1 MLHPPPEDAQR
12 LVLPNGFD
20 AVVRVLDRY
29 VADRRAGLPWRV
41 RSRGRRLPAVLLARA
56 PEGDPAAGTAEPD
69 PALAALVLA
78 YGQRL
83 LSTGHEPVQH
93 LAGLAPHAVVDD
105 ALLARGG
112 PREDEAGGPHVLLLD
127 EVARQLRTSMPDGAG
142 ALRLREF
149 GTLLAVL
156 RAPLPPED
164 DTEGGRKAL
173 RDMLVDR
180 EARRFQPAPGAA
192 QLGEAVGGPWA
203 TAVRWVTAVPA
214 GWLWRLWYGIRV
226 DRQQPWLGSRLDQP
240 GRSFLD
246 AALAL
251 RAAHQYSRAH
261 GTAQTRTPES
271 AAMAARDEAVVRQ
284 VLLIALI
291 HDLARAARPP
301 AWSRRRPRRGWSFVV
316 LLPTVGAEGS
326 ACRKFLDT
334 YAATAGDAGPSPLL
348 VLGAA
353 TDDIPSY
360 AAPPPPPQAVPAQ
373 SGARAH
379 RAGGAVAALFSAAT
393 AGRSTEAVHVL
404 PLPRTPDDG
413 TAAEWLAGHRVVRT
427 RRAGAWDWWRPVAAA
442 LAATLLCAGGFA
454 GYRTALSVLPGGRSA
469 ASCRQ
474 VATGQVVGL
483 TDGNDG
489 CDLAHGLYA
498 PELRKL
504 ERTLGRQ
511 NALVDT
517 DGPYRTLV
525 FFAPLSVGSESKRTV
540 PTGFQ
545 MLRGALLA
553 QKEVNDRHLKSQVP
567 VRLLVANAGE
577 YFRYGSSGGLNTTN
591 HTNVDVAQM
600 ILDRAGSDHIAAV
613 MGLTQSRPESQQATI
628 ELGAK
633 GLAVLGTGVTG
644 QRMVE
649 GESPVSYFQL
659 SPPDARIAS
668 VMAAFAQHSPRL
680 GALAKPTAGHT
691 APAAVVVYDPS
702 DKYFSND
709 LANRFDT
716 DYHAAGP
723 VYRVP
728 YGEVD
733 DRRTSDVA
741 QTVCALVH
749 RTNGFVLYAGR
760 SGVME
765 DLFHY
770 MQGDPGC
777 RARQNR
783 VAVMAESPAPEL
795 TLHPERMQQEYGAL
809 TLFYNQF
816 SLPDPQGPFA
826 GLFQAAFQ
834 LSAENDAAVGYDA
847 VNVLSD
853 VMDAIF
859 TTDPEFT
866 PSSLVTQLQDPGV
879 SQYVGESGVI
889 TLNSDHNYPPDKEI
903 HVREIPPN
911 GKPLT
916 DLTCGVLAKG
926 AQRVTHWGPDG
937 RFPCP
942 TDDAS

>member
-1 MLHPPPEDAQR
+1 MLHPPPEDAQQ
-12 LVLPNGFD
+12 LVLPDGFD
-20 AVVRVLDRY
+20 ALIRVLDRY
-29 VADRRAGLPWRV
+29 VTDRRAGLPWRA
-41 RSRGRRLPAVLLARA
+41 RSRGRALPAVLLARE
-56 PEGDPAAGTAEPD
+56 PEGGPAASTAEPD
-69 PALAALVLA
+69 PALTALVLA
-78 YGQRL
+78 YRQRL
-83 LSTGHEPVQH
+83 LTTGRDPVQH
-93 LAGLAPHAVVDD
+93 LAGLVPHAVVDD

-112 PREDEAGGPHVLLLD
+112 PREDDAGGPHVLLVE
-127 EVARQLRTSMPDGAG
+127 EVARQLRTSMPDRTGT
-142 ALRLREF
+142 LRLREF
-149 GTLLAVL
+149 DTLLAVL
-156 RAPLPPED
+156 RAPIPVGD
-164 DTEGGRKAL
+164 DTEADRKAL
-173 RDMLVDR
+173 REMLVDR
-180 EARRFQPAPGAA
+180 YARRFQPAPGAA
-192 QLGEAVGGPWA
+192 QLGDAVGGPWA
-203 TAVRWVTAVPA
+203 AAVRWVTSVPV

-226 DRQQPWLGSRLDQP
+226 DRQHPWLGARLNQP

-251 RAAHQYSRAH
+251 RAAHQYSRTRD
-261 GTAQTRTPES
+261 TARTQPPES
-271 AAMAARDEAVVRQ
+271 AVMAARDEAVVRQ

-291 HDLARAARPP
+291 HDLAKAARPP
-301 AWSRRRPRRGWSFVV
+301 AWSRRRPRRGWSFVL
-316 LLPTVGAEGS
+316 LLPTVGGDGS
-326 ACRKFLDT
+326 ACRKLLDT

-360 AAPPPPPQAVPAQ
+360 AAPPAPQAVPAQ
-373 SGARAH
+373 SGSRTH
-379 RAGGAVAALFSAAT
+379 RAGRAVATLFSAAI
-393 AGRSTEAVHVL
+393 AGRGAEAVCVL

-427 RRAGAWDWWRPVAAA
+427 RRAAAWDCWRPVAATVAAA
-442 LAATLLCAGGFA
+442 LLLAGGFA
-454 GYRTALSVLPGGRSA
+454 GYRAVLSLLPGERSP
-469 ASCRQ
+469 ASCRE

-483 TDGNDG
+483 TDGTDG

-504 ERTLGRQ
+504 ERTLGEQ

-517 DGPYRTLV
+517 SRPYRTLV

-553 QKEVNDRHLKSQVP
+553 QKQVNARHLKSQVP

-591 HTNVDVAQM
+591 HTTVDVAQM
-600 ILDRAGSDHIAAV
+600 ILDRASTDHIAAV
-613 MGLTQSRPESQQATI
+613 MGLTQSRPESQQAAI
-628 ELGAK
+628 ELGTK

-644 QRMVE
+644 QQMVE

-668 VMAAFAQHSPRL
+668 VMASFAQHSPRL
-680 GALAKPTAGHT
+680 RALAKPTSGHV

-716 DYHAAGP
+716 AYKPAGP

-733 DRRTSDVA
+733 DRRTSNVA

-783 VAVMAESPAPEL
+783 VAVLAESPAPDL
-795 TLHPERMQQEYGAL
+795 TLHPERMQQEYDAL

-816 SLPDPQGPFA
+816 SLPDRQGPFA
-826 GLFQAAFQ
+826 GLFHAAFH
-834 LSAENDAAVGYDA
+834 LSAENDAALGYDA

-853 VMDAIF
+853 IMDAIF
-859 TTDPEFT
+859 TTDPAFT

-879 SQYVGESGVI
+879 SRYVGESGVI

-903 HVREIPPN
+903 HVREIPSH

-926 AQRVTHWGPDG
+926 AQRVTHWGSDG
-937 RFPCP
+937 RFTCP
-942 TDDAS
+942 TDDPS